1 MIYILPTQYTLYT
14 HSEPRLEV
22 GQPVVCVAD
31 ALDEVGAPTILV
43 DELVCVVAAPA
54 NGGTREVWE
63 AREVCGGRAGG
74 RTTRRQSRGRA

>member
-43 DELVCVVAAPA
+43 DELVRVVAAPA
-54 NGGTREVWE
+54 DAGAWEVPPPRSSRASPPRGA
-63 AREVCGGRAGG
+63 AR
-74 RTTRRQSRGRA
+74 